1 MALSFFCSDTSSSS
15 SWEWPWG
22 TGTGRGG
29 GCGRQRDPAR
39 EGCGCTEPEGQGQ
52 RERERERQGGRER
65 ETELAIR
72 APRRARPGY
81 LGGGLVGGQEAVL
94 CLVQLL
100 QHPVPLVLRHP
111 QQLLLGRYVLLE
123 LGGGGGRA
131 RAAGTDRV
139 LDTHTQHGHRVGWG
153 PSALGRHR
161 VGVQGSLGNLLLSR
175 GYFIPPTAPGDE
187 TPTEVSVGSRPQLS
201 VAEEMDGP
209 DSAPAI
215 PSLLSHLCFN
225 QKNSVTVV
233 PHSRTSPLPQL
244 NVLYSPVKSPEEL
257 LKLSGLDSLQPSSSP
272 PPPDPKLFSD
282 PQNEVPLALD
292 GTWRAPATGEGK

>member
-1 MALSFFCSDTSSSS
+1 MI
-15 SWEWPWG
+15 PQ
-22 TGTGRGG
+22 GRVVGAQSQKDRDS
-29 GCGRQRDPAR
+29 GREKGKDR
-39 EGCGCTEPEGQGQ
+39 EGE
-52 RERERERQGGRER
+52 RER